1 MTEDEFITII
11 TIIAENH
18 NCKVKEID
26 FIAKTFQIA
35 CPKGNEVMCA
45 AELEEMLKDCCI
57 NDIETLEGWPI

>member
-1 MTEDEFITII
+1 MTEDEFITIV

-35 CPKGNEVMCA
+35 CPRGNEFICA
-45 AELEEMLKDCCI
+45 AELEEVLKAYCI
-57 NDIETLEGWPI
+57 DEPENFIGWVV